1 LDHRGIGTVTSMVA
15 LAEDLFLLA
24 TETSTGRQ
32 LIDTTHL
39 DLGLGGAL
47 LLDLVLQQRIALH
60 DSRVTVIDPR
70 PTEHA
75 LLDRA
80 LSDIVATRSHEPG
93 HWVRRLTHHNLR
105 RTVKDRLVEAG
116 VLCRDDHK
124 VLGIIQIHRTHETDG
139 RLHHELEDHLHDAV
153 VQGHRPSRET
163 AALASLALAVGLD
176 RHLFPRSDRRAVRQ
190 RIAEVAGECPECEWV
205 ADAVHRAVDATDA
218 ALGITPTGQLP

>member
-1 LDHRGIGTVTSMVA
+1 LDRRGLGTVTSMVT

-24 TETSTGRQ
+24 TEASTGRR
-32 LIDTTHL
+32 LIDATHL

-60 DSRVTVIDPR
+60 DSRVEVTDAR
-70 PTEHA
+70 PTGDA

-80 LSDIVATRSHEPG
+80 LSEIVATKSHEPG
-93 HWVRRLTHHNLR
+93 YWLRHLTHSLR
-105 RTVKDRLVEAG
+105 RTVKDRLVDAG
-116 VLCRDDHK
+116 VLCRDDHN
-124 VLGIIQIHRTHETDG
+124 VLGIIRIHRTHETDG
-139 RLHHELEDHLHDAV
+139 RLHHELDDHLHDAV
-153 VQGHRPSRET
+153 VQGHPPSQET

-190 RIAEVAGECPECEWV
+190 RMAEVAGECPECEWV
-205 ADAVHRAVDATDA
+205 ADVVHRAVDGVDA

>member
-1 LDHRGIGTVTSMVA
+1 
-15 LAEDLFLLA
+15 
-24 TETSTGRQ
+24 

-47 LLDLVLQQRIALH
+47 LLDLMLQQRIALH
-60 DSRVTVIDPR
+60 GSHVAVTDAR
-70 PTEHA
+70 PTGDA

-93 HWVRRLTHHNLR
+93 HWVRHLTHGLR
-105 RTVKDRLVEAG
+105 RTVKDRLVQAG

-124 VLGIIQIHRTHETDG
+124 VLGIIRIHRTHETDG

-153 VQGHRPSRET
+153 VQGHRPSLKT

-190 RIAEVAGECPECEWV
+190 RMAEVAGECPECEWV